1 MCKSL
6 ICCSI
11 FNNNN
16 NVNAIQKGKQVRIV
30 IKIAKLKV
38 RSSKTHLLL
47 PGYHE
52 SKKIQYNG
60 FFSINCSIKYRILC
74 QFFPANIRYT
84 QSKTNIQVALVN
96 NNSAG
101 LYQISSQLL
110 RVVLY
115 VQLLRYYIVT

>member
-16 NVNAIQKGKQVRIV
+16 NAIQKGKQVQIV

-47 PGYHE
+47 PL
-52 SKKIQYNG
+52 SKDTIKVKKYNIMD
-60 FFSINCSIKYRILC
+60 FSLSIVR
-74 QFFPANIRYT
+74 
-84 QSKTNIQVALVN
+84 
-96 NNSAG
+96 
-101 LYQISSQLL
+101 
-110 RVVLY
+110 
-115 VQLLRYYIVT
+115 